1 MDKVYNKENKEA
13 LVANFTT
20 EASYVKAISQQKEC
34 LQERSRN
41 KCIVLAFTLGSVD
54 SLLASIM
61 DYSNHRL
68 VLRIAKK
75 TTLFLSTHKK
85 QQNHLTLNFYKT
97 IIPN

>member
-1 MDKVYNKENKEA
+1 MTMHRERG
-13 LVANFTT
+13 FTS

-68 VLRIAKK
+68 ALRIAKK

-85 QQNHLTLNFYKT
+85 QQITYTKFLYDDQSKLT
-97 IIPN
+97 